1 MRGSASLPLLNVHG
15 KQKRSSS
22 GTAGAFRIY
31 LTRLADLR
39 AQETAAIFY
48 AYSAAAEQISD
59 GGDGFAA
66 ALGARANGED

>member
-1 MRGSASLPLLNVHG
+1 MFTENKNAPAVEPRERLEFIWP
-15 KQKRSSS
+15 
-22 GTAGAFRIY
+22 
-31 LTRLADLR
+31 RLADFR
-39 AQETAAIFY
+39 AQETAVIFY